1 MCSNVQVKR
10 IGKFKSAGDQLLRSD
25 MSEPQR
31 EQLTALLDDIYTS
44 FVDAVAKG
52 RGKSHEDVITMLDKG
67 IYDMEEF
74 QSGGWVTG
82 LKYSDEITDDLKKRT
97 GLSFHSAV
105 SCILYCEPFY
115 ILCCVRV

>member
-1 MCSNVQVKR
+1 
-10 IGKFKSAGDQLLRSD
+10 

-52 RGKSHEDVITMLDKG
+52 RGKSHEDVIAMLDKG

-105 SCILYCEPFY
+105 SCTVSHSIS
-115 ILCCVRV
+115 CVVCV